1 MLKGIFN
8 TMAGKQVTGRR
19 MEMLSH
25 NIANS
30 LTPGYKASRVTVN
43 TVKQENPAEAGADVQ
58 STYLTTL
65 GTYINFSEA
74 ALVESGSPLDF
85 AIQGDG
91 YFVVSTPR
99 GNMYTR
105 NGQFTLDKDKR
116 LVNMEGYPVMGQ
128 GGEITIDGKVVIVEN
143 DGSIHVD
150 DGSAGV
156 TKIVAGILKVV
167 DFKDK
172 QDLES
177 AGNSLFMNKNVKG
190 GEITP
195 DKFAVKQGFYEASNV
210 NVMNEMI
217 EMISALRAYESYTK
231 VDQFFG
237 DMMDRLLEL
246 PRL

>member
-8 TMAGKQVTGRR
+8 VMIGKHVTGRR
-19 MEMLSH
+19 MDILAH

-30 LTPGYKASRVTVN
+30 LTPGYKASRLTVD
-43 TVKQENPAEAGADVQ
+43 TVKEETQAEAGTDVRN
-58 STYLTTL
+58 SCLISL

-116 LVNMEGYPVMGQ
+116 LVNMEGYTVMGQ
-128 GGEITIDGKVVIVEN
+128 GGEITIDGKVVMVEN
-143 DGSIHVD
+143 DGSIYVD

-156 TKIVAGILKVV
+156 AKILAGIIKVV

-172 QDLES
+172 RDLES

-195 DKFAVKQGFYEASNV
+195 EKFAVKQGFYEASNV
-210 NVMNEMI
+210 NVMQEMI
-217 EMISALRAYESYTK
+217 EMISALRAYESYSK
-231 VDQFFG
+231 VDQAFG
-237 DMMDRLLEL
+237 DMMTRLLEV